1 MNSEFTVTCQSF
13 EEINC
18 FFFLRKQNCIFL
30 KLGFSLIKTVKLDF
44 FYAPWIKSLTVEFK
58 SIV

>member
-44 FYAPWIKSLTVEFK
+44 FYAP
-58 SIV
+58 